1 MPNRQRSHEN
11 SQLKF
16 AATVDFARKLRRL
29 LAQKRMSQSDLA
41 RACWGEEEMTGGYF
55 GARGRDR
62 INKYVTGKALPDPD
76 SLVAIATVLDV
87 PPADLAPSVVGKAL
101 EREHPEIR
109 MTMIAGHREAVHVS
123 IDSVMPLAVAV
134 QIIALINET
143 RTRGATED
151 EQAHINDPN
160 RQFTAAQVKA
170 MEEALAQ
177 ERENI
182 RASRET
188 GDEWQEQTRM
198 AAELIDF
205 AQTFADSRNG
215 SVRGPGDPVPVR
227 PQHSS
232 GSGGK
237 RRARA

>member
-16 AATVDFARKLRRL
+16 AATMDFARKLRRL

-76 SLVAIATVLDV
+76 SLNDIAKALEVA
-87 PPADLAPSVVGKAL
+87 PADLAPSVVGKAL
-101 EREHPEIR
+101 EREHPEVR
-109 MTMIAGHREAVHVS
+109 LTMVAGHREAVHVS
-123 IDSVMPLAVAV
+123 IDSVMPLNVAV
-134 QIIALINET
+134 QIIALINQT
-143 RTRGATED
+143 HTRGATE
-151 EQAHINDPN
+151 EEHAQLNDPE
-160 RQFTAAQVKA
+160 RVFTPAQVKA

-177 ERENI
+177 ERESI

-188 GDEWQEQTRM
+188 GNEYQARTPV

-205 AQTFADSRNG
+205 AHQLDTRNG
-215 SVRGPGDPVPVR
+215 GVTSPGGGPAPASPSRHPGR
-227 PQHSS
+227 
-232 GSGGK
+232 